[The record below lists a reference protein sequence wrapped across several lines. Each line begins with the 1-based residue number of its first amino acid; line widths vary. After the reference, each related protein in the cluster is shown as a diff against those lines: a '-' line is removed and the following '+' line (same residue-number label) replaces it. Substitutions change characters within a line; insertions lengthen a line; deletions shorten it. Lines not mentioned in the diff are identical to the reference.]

1 MPAKMGRPGPPH
13 IGANPIADAGAPEGF
28 GAMRFG
34 LIGMQAP
41 EQTVHR
47 IADIDAQVGEG
58 RLFGQHSARNR
69 PSAPEYRGVAE
80 ADTVTK
86 HGPGPDFDEDC
97 APRSSKR
104 FAPPTIAQDAL
115 ALCLLPMNQGAKT

>member
-41 EQTVHR
+41 EKTVHR

-58 RLFGQHSARNR
+58 RLFGQQRASNR
-69 PSAPEYRGVAE
+69 PSATEYRGVDE
-80 ADTVTK
+80 ADTTNK
-86 HGPGPDFDEDC
+86 NGTDAAFDEEGDPRFSVLFA
-97 APRSSKR
+97 APTFDQGRQ
-104 FAPPTIAQDAL
+104 PT
-115 ALCLLPMNQGAKT
+115 G

>member
-13 IGANPIADAGAPEGF
+13 IGANAIADAGAPEGF

-34 LIGMQAP
+34 LIGMQAA

-58 RLFGQHSARNR
+58 RLFRQHSARNH
-69 PSAPEYRGVAE
+69 PSAQDYRGVAE
-80 ADTVTK
+80 ADLVIKNGPVT
-86 HGPGPDFDEDC
+86 
-97 APRSSKR
+97 SSEEHKS
-104 FAPPTIAQDAL
+104 DYHYL
-115 ALCLLPMNQGAKT
+115 

>member
-1 MPAKMGRPGPPH
+1 
-13 IGANPIADAGAPEGF
+13 
-28 GAMRFG
+28 MR
-34 LIGMQAP
+34 LCLNGMEAP

-80 ADTVTK
+80 AAIVTQN
-86 HGPGPDFDEDC
+86 GPGPDFAEEG
-97 APRSSKR
+97 APRSSSL
-104 FAPPTIAQDAL
+104 FAPLTLAQDDIAL
-115 ALCLLPMNQGAKT
+115 GVIHLYQVEKSLASIFPVVRFIGPP

>member
-1 MPAKMGRPGPPH
+1 MGRPGPPH

-58 RLFGQHSARNR
+58 RLLGQHSARNR

-80 ADTVTK
+80 ADIVTK
-86 HGPGPDFDEDC
+86 NGPGPDFDEEGD
-97 APRSSKR
+97 PRSSEL
-104 FAPPTIAQDAL
+104 FAPQTIDQDDIAL
-115 ALCLLPMNQGAKT
+115 GV